1 MGDEEKEYS
10 VRNSQ
15 LQMRISEVIRT
26 LNLMEELNKG
36 SNVSNV
42 LEDRAEYDLTMFKN
56 TMDISNPI
64 MAGHSYGGATTLMAL
79 SKDSR

>member
-1 MGDEEKEYS
+1 M
-10 VRNSQ
+10 
-15 LQMRISEVIRT
+15 
-26 LNLMEELNKG
+26 MELTKAWAMAYCAD
-36 SNVSNV
+36 
-42 LEDRAEYDLTMFKN
+42 LWYDLTMFKN